1 MISSILLPLNL
12 HHICLARIYS
22 ARIYSKQERGFS
34 LIEMAIVMVILGALL
49 GGLLMPLSAQ
59 RDVSNR
65 KTTETQL
72 AEIRNALIGY
82 AIQFRTLPCPSP
94 AGSGLAPPAP
104 CPAAN
109 RGVPYETLG
118 VDGVQKNG
126 NLVDV
131 WQMPI
136 IYRVH
141 ASFVQPITAASVPV
155 PLLRIC
161 NAQPCND
168 IPISPTRITNN
179 AVAVIFSTGKD
190 GPEVPVSTSPDQVLN
205 RTPGTNFFVMR
216 TLNELSGSEF
226 DDIVIWISQPQ
237 LIYDLS
243 KAGRL

>member
-1 MISSILLPLNL
+1 MISLKLLLLNSQ
-12 HHICLARIYS
+12 HRIN
-22 ARIYSKQERGFS
+22 SKQERGFS

-59 RDVSNR
+59 RDVSHR
-65 KTTETQL
+65 KATDTQL

-104 CPAAN
+104 CPPAN

-118 VDGVQKNG
+118 LGGAQKNL

-131 WQMPI
+131 WQRPI

-141 ASFVQPITAASVPV
+141 PSFVQPITANPILP
-155 PLLRIC
+155 PLFIVC
-161 NAQPCND
+161 NAQPCNNL
-168 IPISPTRITNN
+168 PATTTRITNN

-190 GPEVPVSTSPDQVLN
+190 GPEIPVSTSPDQVLN
-205 RTPGTNFFVMR
+205 LTAGTNFFVMR
-216 TLNELSGSEF
+216 PLSELAGAEF

-237 LIYDLS
+237 LVYDLS
-243 KAGRL
+243 KAGRLN